1 MPLYEID
8 GSHLRRHDAA
18 RFAAL
23 GIYERNDLQ
32 RLLRD
37 DIAVL
42 SPDLLVVAE
51 EFGNWEDSRRRI
63 DLLAVDKAGHLVV
76 IELKRTDDGGHMELQ
91 ALRYA
96 AMVSAMS
103 FDEVVTAYEDHLARV
118 RPDEEVD
125 ARAEL
130 LAWLDLG
137 DSDESPIISS
147 DVRIL
152 LVSADFGRELT
163 TAVLWLNRFD
173 GMDVRCIRLIP
184 YRIDGRILLDIQ
196 QVIPLPEAADYQIRV
211 GRKAAEQERRG
222 TDNRDWTRYHIVV
235 DGQVLPDENKRRA
248 VRLMIEKLIERGVQ
262 AAAIGA
268 ALSPGR
274 FRPIEGEHH
283 SEEEVQTAL
292 AEQYPGVEV
301 RRWFTEHAVVEDGR
315 TWVVRRV
322 WGRNTEPTLTAL
334 RDAFPAAKVGFQRAT
349 TSTPSAQG

>member
-1 MPLYEID
+1 MPLYEIHGD
-8 GSHLRRHDAA
+8 RLRRHDAG

-42 SPDLLVVAE
+42 SPDLLVIAE

-103 FDEVVTAYEDHLARV
+103 FDEVVAAFEVHLSKV
-118 RPDEEVD
+118 RPDADVN
-125 ARAEL
+125 ARTEL
-130 LAWLDLG
+130 ISWLDLS
-137 DSDESPIISS
+137 DSDDAPIISS

-163 TAVLWLNRFD
+163 TAVLWLNRFE
-173 GMDVRCIRLIP
+173 GMDVRCVRLIP
-184 YRIDGRILLDIQ
+184 YEIDGRVLLDIQ

-211 GRKAAEQERRG
+211 GRKVTEQERRS
-222 TDNRDWTRYHIVV
+222 TDGREWTRYHIIV
-235 DGQVLPDENKRRA
+235 DGQVLPDENKRRT
-248 VRLMIEKLIERGVQ
+248 VRLMIEKLVDRGVT
-262 AAAIGA
+262 AAAIGKV
-268 ALSPGR
+268 LTPGR
-274 FRPIEGEHH
+274 FRPLEGEHH
-283 SEEEVQTAL
+283 SDEEVQAAL

-301 RRWFTEHAVVEDGR
+301 SRWFTGQAMVEDGM
-315 TWVVRRV
+315 TWVVRKM
-322 WGRNTEPTLTAL
+322 WGRNTEPTLSAL
-334 RDAFPAAKVGFQRAT
+334 RDAFPAAGVSFQRANL
-349 TSTPSAQG
+349 

>member
-8 GSHLRRHDAA
+8 GEGLRRHDAA

-23 GIYERNDLQ
+23 GLYERNDLQ

-103 FDEVVTAYEDHLARV
+103 FDEVVAAYEAHLANT
-118 RPDEEVD
+118 RPEDEVD
-125 ARAEL
+125 ARSEL
-130 LAWLDLG
+130 LNWLDVSDG
-137 DSDESPIISS
+137 DEAPIVSS
-147 DVRIL
+147 DVRIM

-163 TAVLWLNRFD
+163 TAVLWLNRFE
-173 GMDVRCIRLIP
+173 GMDVRCVRLIP
-184 YRIDGRILLDIQ
+184 YQIDGRILLDIQ

-211 GRKAAEQERRG
+211 GRKVIEQERRSS
-222 TDNRDWTRYHIVV
+222 DNRDWTRYHIVV
-235 DGQVLPDENKRRA
+235 DGQLLPDENKRRA
-248 VRLMIEKLIERGVQ
+248 VRLMLEKLVERRVP
-262 AAAIGA
+262 AAAIGKV
-268 ALSPGR
+268 LTPGR
-274 FRPIEGEHH
+274 FRPLTGEHH
-283 SEEEVQTAL
+283 TDEEVRAAL
-292 AEQYPGVEV
+292 AEQYEGVDV
-301 RRWFTEHAVVEDGR
+301 SRWFTEHAFVEDGT
-315 TWVVRRV
+315 TWVVRKI
-322 WGRNTEPTLTAL
+322 WGRNTEPTLNAL
-334 RDAFPAAKVGFQRAT
+334 RDAFSEAGVNFQRAR
-349 TSTPSAQG
+349 

>member
-1 MPLYEID
+1 VPLYEID
-8 GSHLRRHDAA
+8 GDRLRRHDAA

-103 FDEVVTAYEDHLARV
+103 FDEVVAAYEDHLSRI
-118 RPDEEVD
+118 RPDEDID
-125 ARAEL
+125 ARSEL

-137 DSDESPIISS
+137 DSDEAAIISS

-152 LVSADFGRELT
+152 LV
-163 TAVLWLNRFD
+163 
-173 GMDVRCIRLIP
+173 
-184 YRIDGRILLDIQ
+184 
-196 QVIPLPEAADYQIRV
+196 
-211 GRKAAEQERRG
+211 
-222 TDNRDWTRYHIVV
+222 
-235 DGQVLPDENKRRA
+235 
-248 VRLMIEKLIERGVQ
+248 
-262 AAAIGA
+262 
-268 ALSPGR
+268 
-274 FRPIEGEHH
+274 
-283 SEEEVQTAL
+283 
-292 AEQYPGVEV
+292 
-301 RRWFTEHAVVEDGR
+301 
-315 TWVVRRV
+315 
-322 WGRNTEPTLTAL
+322 
-334 RDAFPAAKVGFQRAT
+334 
-349 TSTPSAQG
+349 